1 MVPESKFI
9 DTYFLDQQ
17 IEKELETIKLN
28 LASGVCSSYDEYRYL
43 IGVIEGMEKSKT
55 ILKYIANKYGDIDNE
70 EDNK

>member
-17 IEKELETIKLN
+17 IEKELETVKLN
-28 LASGVCSSYDEYRYL
+28 LASGACNSYDEYQYL

-55 ILKYIANKYGDIDNE
+55 ILKDIANKYGDIDNE

>member
-17 IEKELETIKLN
+17 IEKELETVKLN
-28 LASGVCSSYDEYRYL
+28 LASGVCNSYDEYQYL

-55 ILKYIANKYGDIDNE
+55 ILKDIANKYGDIDNE

>member
-9 DTYFLDQQ
+9 DTYFLNQQ
-17 IEKELETIKLN
+17 IEQELETIKLN
-28 LASGVCSSYDEYRYL
+28 LTSGVCSSYDEYRYL

-55 ILKYIANKYGDIDNE
+55 ILKDIANKYGDIDNE

>member
-9 DTYFLDQQ
+9 DTYFLNQQ
-17 IEKELETIKLN
+17 IEQELETIKLN

-55 ILKYIANKYGDIDNE
+55 ILKDIAYKYGDIDNE

>member
-9 DTYFLDQQ
+9 DTYFLNQQ
-17 IEKELETIKLN
+17 IEQELETIKLN
-28 LASGVCSSYDEYRYL
+28 LVSGACTSYDQYQYL

-55 ILKYIANKYGDIDNE
+55 ILKDIANKYGDIDNE

>member
-43 IGVIEGMEKSKT
+43 IGVIEGMEKSKN
-55 ILKYIANKYGDIDNE
+55 ILKDIANKYGDIDNE

>member
-55 ILKYIANKYGDIDNE
+55 ILKDISNKYGDIDNE

>member
-55 ILKYIANKYGDIDNE
+55 ILKDIANKYGDIDNE